1 MENIMLSIVVPVYN
15 AGKYLEECIKSLSM
29 QSLNEMEII
38 FINDCSPCE
47 SDKKLIKKYME
58 KDSRIK
64 YIKHSQ
70 NKGAAGAINTG
81 LEISTGKYFT
91 AVGNDDYILGIDTYK
106 HLIQKAVK
114 NNVDILAFGAYSFV
128 DGKDDEKTPIYRSSY
143 YKKTRKINVNHFP
156 SEVTWNKLFKLD
168 TIKNNNLKFNENAKY
183 EDIEFWYRYVIT
195 VNPTIKYIDENYY
208 MYRQRENSVMSTYV
222 NFNKRFEVYKMIYD
236 FIKEHNKE
244 KEYRKNIVKWL
255 STPADFNNFSDE
267 VKKEYRQ
274 NVIKFM
280 QEIDLKS
287 DEIFNILDMQ
297 FFKMFITDDYALQK
311 YSEVIENYKKIK
323 YKYSRV
329 NVFMYKLKREV
340 KRIISKI
347 K

>member
-1 MENIMLSIVVPVYN
+1 MEDLMLSVIVPVYN

-29 QSLNEMEII
+29 QSLKEMEII

-47 SDKKLIKKYME
+47 SDEELIKKYME
-58 KDSRIK
+58 KESRIK
-64 YIKHSQ
+64 YIKHNQ

-81 LEISTGKYFT
+81 LEIAVGKYFT
-91 AVGNDDYILGIDTYK
+91 AIGNDDYILGKDTYK
-106 HLIQKAVK
+106 NLVEKAAK
-114 NNVDILAFGAYSFV
+114 YNVDVLTFGAYSFI
-128 DGKDDEKTPIYRSSY
+128 DGKDRQRTQIYRNSY
-143 YKKTRKINVNHFP
+143 YKKAGKININYFP
-156 SEVTWNKLFKLD
+156 SEVTWNKLIKLE
-168 TIKNNNLKFNENAKY
+168 TIKNNNLKFNEKAKY

-208 MYRQRENSVMSTYV
+208 MYRQRENSVMSTHV

-255 STPADFNNFSDE
+255 NIPANFNSFSDE

-274 NVIKFM
+274 NASKFM
-280 QEIDLKS
+280 QEINLKA

-323 YKYSRV
+323 YKYSKV